1 MTNKSSA
8 VQASSQTAKS
18 VRSQIITRRTYN
30 RPLNEEGTVFETWPQ
45 TVARCI
51 GHQRWLW
58 ERAQGKPLTLAQVSE
73 LDELQDLLLERKVGL
88 SGRTFWLG
96 GTDIAKTREV
106 SQFNC
111 LGGETQ
117 FITDQ
122 GVKKFIE
129 LPNGSSVR
137 VLDHTGQWKDAVVR
151 NYGKQQL
158 YKVTLVRGKSKQVVR
173 ATKDHQWVLADG
185 SRTYS
190 LKVGDRLYT
199 ADNPMNRWEFDN
211 APALEQLYWCYGFV
225 FGDGSLVRDG
235 GKPARSMV
243 RLCGAKSR
251 FADRFVQ
258 VGFSTSQPLS
268 CGGDFFAYTGA
279 YMKTLPDISVDG
291 VEMVRAFVRGW
302 LDADGAR
309 NPNQGRSPNT
319 NMFSS
324 LQVTGEDHIEWVRRN
339 FPAVGVYIT
348 REDIV
353 GGSTNF
359 GARSDTTV
367 RFGLVTSFGDSS
379 NSNYSVGSIE
389 LDDFE
394 DVWCLEVEDTHSFT
408 LHNGVTTG
416 NCAFLEL
423 SSVHDFV
430 DFMWLLL
437 NGVGGGF
444 WPKPGTL
451 NGFQKPVQ
459 RIEVIRSQRTL
470 EQWSAGKRGVEN
482 NVETWDADTRTWTI
496 KVGDSATAWARAVGK
511 LLAGKFPAQTLVI
524 DLSEIRPAGLRLRG
538 YGWISSGDKTL
549 ATALEAMARIL
560 SRKAGRL
567 LSFADLHDLA
577 NWCGTVLST
586 RRSAQ
591 IALCE
596 YGSPDWKQF
605 AAFKK
610 DYWLTGNVQREQS
623 NNSLVFWS
631 KPTEAQLAE
640 IFDMMLRAGGSEPGF
655 INGEAARARA
665 PWFSGMN
672 PCAEILLADKGFCNL
687 VNVNLGAFSEDPS
700 GLMRAVYVV
709 SRANYRQTCVDLRDG
724 VLQEKWHQNNQFLRL
739 CGVSLTGQAMRPD
752 LTAYDY
758 RTIRN
763 EAVSGAY
770 SMAVELEMPRPK
782 NVTTGKPEGTI
793 SKCMDATEGAHK
805 PLARYIL
812 NNVAFSGHDPLVEI
826 LRQANYKV
834 IDHPTRPGDV
844 VISLPVAW
852 DSVEFSRVGDL
863 EVNLDTAIQ
872 QLDHYRMLMDNF
884 VEQNQSVTISY
895 SPEEVPAIISWL
907 HENWDHYVG
916 VSFLLRA
923 DPLKT
928 AADLGYPYLPQQ
940 PVSKVEYDAYVAQ
953 LLPVNLDADT
963 GEELLQIDDCS
974 TGACPIR

>member
-1 MTNKSSA
+1 MTPSIRA
-8 VQASSQTAKS
+8 
-18 VRSQIITRRTYN
+18 QIITRRTYN
-30 RPLNEEGTVFETWPQ
+30 RPLNEEGTEFETWAQ
-45 TVARCI
+45 TIDRCI

-58 ERAQGKPLTLAQVSE
+58 ERAQARALTASQDQE
-73 LDELQDLLLERKVGL
+73 LEELRELLLDRKVGL

-111 LGGETQ
+111 
-117 FITDQ
+117 
-122 GVKKFIE
+122 
-129 LPNGSSVR
+129 
-137 VLDHTGQWKDAVVR
+137 
-151 NYGKQQL
+151 
-158 YKVTLVRGKSKQVVR
+158 
-173 ATKDHQWVLADG
+173 
-185 SRTYS
+185 
-190 LKVGDRLYT
+190 
-199 ADNPMNRWEFDN
+199 
-211 APALEQLYWCYGFV
+211 
-225 FGDGSLVRDG
+225 
-235 GKPARSMV
+235 
-243 RLCGAKSR
+243 
-251 FADRFVQ
+251 
-258 VGFSTSQPLS
+258 
-268 CGGDFFAYTGA
+268 
-279 YMKTLPDISVDG
+279 
-291 VEMVRAFVRGW
+291 
-302 LDADGAR
+302 
-309 NPNQGRSPNT
+309 
-319 NMFSS
+319 
-324 LQVTGEDHIEWVRRN
+324 
-339 FPAVGVYIT
+339 
-348 REDIV
+348 
-353 GGSTNF
+353 
-359 GARSDTTV
+359 
-367 RFGLVTSFGDSS
+367 
-379 NSNYSVGSIE
+379 
-389 LDDFE
+389 
-394 DVWCLEVEDTHSFT
+394 
-408 LHNGVTTG
+408 
-416 NCAFLEL
+416 AFLEL
-423 SSVHDFV
+423 SSVHDYV

-451 NGFQKPVQ
+451 NGFQTPVD

-470 EQWSAGKRGVEN
+470 EQWQAGERGAEN
-482 NVETWDADTRTWTI
+482 NVETWDAATKTWTI
-496 KVGDSATAWARAVGK
+496 KVGDSATAWAKAVGK
-511 LLAGKFPAQTLVI
+511 LLAGKHPARTLVV

-549 ATALEAMARIL
+549 AKAMEAIARIL

-567 LSFADLHDLA
+567 LSFADLHDIA

-605 AAFKK
+605 ASFKK
-610 DYWLTGNVQREQS
+610 DYWLYGNVQREQS
-623 NNSLVFWS
+623 NNSLVFWQR
-631 KPTEAQLAE
+631 PTKDQLTE
-640 IFDMMLRAGGSEPGF
+640 IFDMMLSAGGSEPGF
-655 INGEAARARA
+655 INGAAARARA

-687 VNVNLGAFSEDPS
+687 VNINLGAFHDDPA
-700 GLMRAVYVV
+700 GLMRAVYLV

-724 VLQEKWHQNNQFLRL
+724 MLQEKWHQNNQFLRL

-763 EAVSGAY
+763 EAISGAY
-770 SMAVELEMPRPK
+770 SMAVELDMPRPK

-826 LRQANYKV
+826 LRKANYKV

-852 DSVEFSRVGDL
+852 DSVEFTRVGDL
-863 EVNLDTAIQ
+863 DVNLDTAIQ
-872 QLDHYRMLMDNF
+872 QLDHYKMLMDNY

-895 SPEEVPAIISWL
+895 DPSEVPAIIEWL

-923 DPLKT
+923 DPTKT
-928 AADLGYPYLPQQ
+928 AEDLGYPYLPQQ
-940 PVSKVEYDAYVAQ
+940 PVTKHVYDAYLAQ
-953 LLPVNLDADT
+953 LLQVNLDADT
-963 GEELLQIDDCS
+963 GEEMLQIDDCS

>member
-1 MTNKSSA
+1 MTPSIRA
-8 VQASSQTAKS
+8 
-18 VRSQIITRRTYN
+18 QIITRRTYN
-30 RPLNEEGTVFETWPQ
+30 RPLNEEGTEFETWAQ
-45 TVARCI
+45 TIDRCI

-58 ERAQGKPLTLAQVSE
+58 ERAQARALTASQDQE
-73 LDELQDLLLERKVGL
+73 LEELRELLLDRKVGL

-111 LGGETQ
+111 
-117 FITDQ
+117 
-122 GVKKFIE
+122 
-129 LPNGSSVR
+129 
-137 VLDHTGQWKDAVVR
+137 
-151 NYGKQQL
+151 
-158 YKVTLVRGKSKQVVR
+158 
-173 ATKDHQWVLADG
+173 
-185 SRTYS
+185 
-190 LKVGDRLYT
+190 
-199 ADNPMNRWEFDN
+199 
-211 APALEQLYWCYGFV
+211 
-225 FGDGSLVRDG
+225 
-235 GKPARSMV
+235 
-243 RLCGAKSR
+243 
-251 FADRFVQ
+251 
-258 VGFSTSQPLS
+258 
-268 CGGDFFAYTGA
+268 
-279 YMKTLPDISVDG
+279 
-291 VEMVRAFVRGW
+291 
-302 LDADGAR
+302 
-309 NPNQGRSPNT
+309 
-319 NMFSS
+319 
-324 LQVTGEDHIEWVRRN
+324 
-339 FPAVGVYIT
+339 
-348 REDIV
+348 
-353 GGSTNF
+353 
-359 GARSDTTV
+359 
-367 RFGLVTSFGDSS
+367 
-379 NSNYSVGSIE
+379 
-389 LDDFE
+389 
-394 DVWCLEVEDTHSFT
+394 
-408 LHNGVTTG
+408 
-416 NCAFLEL
+416 AFLEL
-423 SSVHDFV
+423 SSVHDYV

-451 NGFQKPVQ
+451 NGFQTPVD

-470 EQWSAGKRGVEN
+470 EQWQAGERGAEN
-482 NVETWDADTRTWTI
+482 NVETWDAATKTWTI
-496 KVGDSATAWARAVGK
+496 KVGDSATAWAKAVGK
-511 LLAGKFPAQTLVI
+511 LLAGKHPARTLVV

-549 ATALEAMARIL
+549 AKAMEAIARIL

-567 LSFADLHDLA
+567 LSFADLHDIA

-605 AAFKK
+605 ASFKK
-610 DYWLTGNVQREQS
+610 DYWLYGNVQREQS
-623 NNSLVFWS
+623 NNSLVFWQR
-631 KPTEAQLAE
+631 PTKDQLTE
-640 IFDMMLRAGGSEPGF
+640 IFDMMLAAGGSEPGF
-655 INGEAARARA
+655 INGAAARARA

-687 VNVNLGAFSEDPS
+687 VNINLGAFHDDPA
-700 GLMRAVYVV
+700 GLMRAVYLV

-724 VLQEKWHQNNQFLRL
+724 MLQEKWHQNNQFLRL

-763 EAVSGAY
+763 EAISGAY
-770 SMAVELEMPRPK
+770 SMAVELDMPRPK

-826 LRQANYKV
+826 LRKANYKV

-852 DSVEFSRVGDL
+852 DSVEFTRVGDL
-863 EVNLDTAIQ
+863 DVNLDTAIQ
-872 QLDHYRMLMDNF
+872 QLDHYKMLMDNY

-895 SPEEVPAIISWL
+895 DPSEVPAIIEWL

-923 DPLKT
+923 DPTKT
-928 AADLGYPYLPQQ
+928 AEDLGYPYLPQQ
-940 PVSKVEYDAYVAQ
+940 PVTKDVYDAYLAQ

-963 GEELLQIDDCS
+963 GEEMLQIDDCS

>member
-1 MTNKSSA
+1 MTPSIRA
-8 VQASSQTAKS
+8 
-18 VRSQIITRRTYN
+18 QIITRRTYN
-30 RPLNEEGTVFETWPQ
+30 RPLNEEGTEFETWAQ
-45 TVARCI
+45 TIDRCI

-58 ERAQGKPLTLAQVSE
+58 ERAQAQALTASQDQE
-73 LDELQDLLLERKVGL
+73 LEELRELLLDRKVGL

-111 LGGETQ
+111 
-117 FITDQ
+117 
-122 GVKKFIE
+122 
-129 LPNGSSVR
+129 
-137 VLDHTGQWKDAVVR
+137 
-151 NYGKQQL
+151 
-158 YKVTLVRGKSKQVVR
+158 
-173 ATKDHQWVLADG
+173 
-185 SRTYS
+185 
-190 LKVGDRLYT
+190 
-199 ADNPMNRWEFDN
+199 
-211 APALEQLYWCYGFV
+211 
-225 FGDGSLVRDG
+225 
-235 GKPARSMV
+235 
-243 RLCGAKSR
+243 
-251 FADRFVQ
+251 
-258 VGFSTSQPLS
+258 
-268 CGGDFFAYTGA
+268 
-279 YMKTLPDISVDG
+279 
-291 VEMVRAFVRGW
+291 
-302 LDADGAR
+302 
-309 NPNQGRSPNT
+309 
-319 NMFSS
+319 
-324 LQVTGEDHIEWVRRN
+324 
-339 FPAVGVYIT
+339 
-348 REDIV
+348 
-353 GGSTNF
+353 
-359 GARSDTTV
+359 
-367 RFGLVTSFGDSS
+367 
-379 NSNYSVGSIE
+379 
-389 LDDFE
+389 
-394 DVWCLEVEDTHSFT
+394 
-408 LHNGVTTG
+408 
-416 NCAFLEL
+416 AFLEL
-423 SSVHDFV
+423 SSVHDYV

-451 NGFQKPVQ
+451 NGFQTPVD

-470 EQWSAGKRGVEN
+470 EQWQAGERGAEN
-482 NVETWDADTRTWTI
+482 NVETWDAATKTWTI
-496 KVGDSATAWARAVGK
+496 KVGDSATAWAKAVGK
-511 LLAGKFPAQTLVI
+511 LLAGKHPARTLVV

-549 ATALEAMARIL
+549 AKAMEAIARIL

-567 LSFADLHDLA
+567 LSFADLHDIA

-605 AAFKK
+605 ASFKK
-610 DYWLTGNVQREQS
+610 DYWLYGNVQREQS
-623 NNSLVFWS
+623 NNSLVFWQR
-631 KPTEAQLAE
+631 PTKDQLTE
-640 IFDMMLRAGGSEPGF
+640 IFDMMLSAGGSEPGF
-655 INGEAARARA
+655 INGAAARARA

-687 VNVNLGAFSEDPS
+687 VNINLGTFQDDPA
-700 GLMRAVYVV
+700 GLMRAVYLV

-724 VLQEKWHQNNQFLRL
+724 MLQEKWHQNNQFLRL

-763 EAVSGAY
+763 EAISGAY
-770 SMAVELEMPRPK
+770 SMAVELDMPRPK

-826 LRQANYKV
+826 LRKANYKV

-852 DSVEFSRVGDL
+852 DSVEFTRVGDL
-863 EVNLDTAIQ
+863 DVNLDTAIQ
-872 QLDHYRMLMDNF
+872 QLDHYKMLMDNY

-895 SPEEVPAIISWL
+895 DPSEVPAIIEWL

-923 DPLKT
+923 DPTKT
-928 AADLGYPYLPQQ
+928 AEDLGYPYLPQQ
-940 PVSKVEYDAYVAQ
+940 PVTKDVYDAYLAQ

-963 GEELLQIDDCS
+963 GEEMLQIDDCS